1 MLRAFSV
8 YSSIVP
14 LKVTLQVGSPVT
26 LQISSIG
33 SVVRSLQ
40 LIEGSVYL
48 VKLKT
53 FDYGILKNYS
63 V

>member
-53 FDYGILKNYS
+53 FDYEILKNYS